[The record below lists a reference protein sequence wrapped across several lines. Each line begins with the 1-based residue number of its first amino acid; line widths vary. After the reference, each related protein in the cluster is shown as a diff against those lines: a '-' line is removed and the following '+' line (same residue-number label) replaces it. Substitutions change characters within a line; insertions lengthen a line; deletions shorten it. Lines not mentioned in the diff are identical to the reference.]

1 MNQIPEDTRSHRI
14 NPIPQYPKPTMSEYQ
29 FYEFQAIDRPLTPE
43 DQRYIHSLSSRV
55 KLAGG
60 NAQFTYSYG
69 DFRGKVEDV
78 LERCFDMMVYVAN
91 FGVRQLLIRLPR
103 AIVDPKTFAPYCAE
117 DGISVTTTKKS
128 VILNINLVREDYYAW
143 IDDEEDY
150 LTELLPLR
158 EELLQGDLRVLYLAW
173 LASGFAEDMSA
184 GLEEFIEPPVP
195 AGLKKLS
202 PALQSFAELFVV
214 DQDLIAIASESSTAL
229 QPAVAEPFADWIAAL
244 SDKERKA
251 YLLRLVEGD
260 VQVGAE
266 LKLHLRQKFGKV
278 QKSAGESM
286 GRTLADMVAIA
297 KEKKTQRD
305 RKIQQTAAKARQ
317 KYLKDLI
324 PKVDQIW
331 REVDR
336 LIECKQ
342 PKYYDEA
349 VAHLVDLRDLAE
361 SQGSLS
367 IFQEC
372 VQSLQQKYSSRPA
385 LISRLRKL
393 N

>member
-14 NPIPQYPKPTMSEYQ
+14 NPIPQYPKTTMSEYQ
-29 FYEFQAIDRPLTPE
+29 FYEFQAIDRPLTAE

-60 NAQFTYSYG
+60 NAQFTYHYG

-78 LERCFDMMVYVAN
+78 LDRCFDMMVYVAN
-91 FGVRQLLIRLPR
+91 FGIRQLLIRLPK
-103 AIVDPKTFAPYCAE
+103 AIVDPKTFTPYCAE

-128 VILNINLVREDYYAW
+128 VIVKISLVREDYYAW
-143 IDDEEDY
+143 IDDEEGY

-214 DQDLIAIASESSTAL
+214 DQDLIAIASESSAAP
-229 QPAVAEPFADWIAAL
+229 QPAAEPFAEWIAAL

-266 LKLHLRQKFGKV
+266 LKLHLRRKFGKV
-278 QKSAGESM
+278 QKSVGEST
-286 GRTLADMVAIA
+286 GRSLADLVAIA
-297 KEKKTQRD
+297 EEKKTQRD

-317 KYLKDLI
+317 AYLKTLA
-324 PKVDQIW
+324 PKVEQIW
-331 REVDR
+331 QEVDR
-336 LIECKQ
+336 LIDCKQ

-349 VAHLVDLRDLAE
+349 MAHLADLRDLAE
-361 SQGSLS
+361 SEGSLS
-367 IFQEC
+367 IFQKR
-372 VQSLQQKYSSRPA
+372 VRGLKQQYSNRPA

-393 N
+393 D

>member
-1 MNQIPEDTRSHRI
+1 
-14 NPIPQYPKPTMSEYQ
+14 MSEYQ
-29 FYEFQAIDRPLTPE
+29 FYEFQAIDRPLTAE
-43 DQRYIHSLSSRV
+43 EQSYIHSLSSRV

-78 LERCFDMMVYVAN
+78 LDRCFDMMVYVAN
-91 FGVRQLLIRLPR
+91 FGVRQLLIRLPK
-103 AIVDPKTFAPYCAE
+103 AIVDPKTFAPYCSE

-143 IDDEEDY
+143 IDDEEGY

-158 EELLQGDLRVLYLAW
+158 EELLQSDLRVLYLAW
-173 LASGFAEDMSA
+173 LASGFVVDGSTALD
-184 GLEEFIEPPVP
+184 EFMEPPVP

-214 DQDLIAIASESSTAL
+214 DQDLITIASESSAAL
-229 QPAVAEPFADWIAAL
+229 QTAAAEPFADWIAAL

-251 YLLRLVEGD
+251 YLLRLLEGD

-278 QKSAGESM
+278 QKSVGAST
-286 GRTLADMVAIA
+286 GRTLADLVAIA
-297 KEKKTQRD
+297 EEKKTQRD

-317 KYLKDLI
+317 TYLKNLA

>member
-1 MNQIPEDTRSHRI
+1 
-14 NPIPQYPKPTMSEYQ
+14 MSEYQ
-29 FYEFQAIDRPLTPE
+29 FYEFQAIDRPLTAE
-43 DQRYIHSLSSRV
+43 DQSYIHSLSSRV

-60 NAQFTYSYG
+60 NARFNYSYG

-78 LERCFDMMVYVAN
+78 LDRCFDMMVYIAN
-91 FGVRQLLIRLPR
+91 FGVRQLLIRLPK

-143 IDDEEDY
+143 IDDEEGY

-184 GLEEFIEPPVP
+184 DLEEFMEPPVP

-214 DQDLIAIASESSTAL
+214 NQDLITIASESSAAL
-229 QPAVAEPFADWIAAL
+229 QPKAAEPFADWIAAL

-260 VQVGAE
+260 AQVGAE
-266 LKLHLRQKFGKV
+266 LKLHLRQKFGTI
-278 QKSAGESM
+278 QKLAGELT
-286 GRTLADMVAIA
+286 GRTLADLVAIA
-297 KEKKTQRD
+297 EEKKQKRD
-305 RKIQQTAAKARQ
+305 RQSQKTAAKARQ
-317 KYLKDLI
+317 KYLQDLA

-331 REVDR
+331 QEVDR
-336 LIECKQ
+336 LIYCKQ
-342 PKYYDEA
+342 SKFYDEA
-349 VAHLVDLRDLAE
+349 IVHLVNLHDLAE
-361 SQGSLS
+361 NQGSLTA
-367 IFQEC
+367 FQ
-372 VQSLQQKYSSRPA
+372 SRIHNLQQQYRNRSA
-385 LISRLRKL
+385 LISRLRKVRL
-393 N
+393 IH